1 MTEWDRVS
9 LEDVAA
15 NKRAAFAMGPFGSSI
30 TSDNFVESGIPVIRG
45 GNLSSNRLEES
56 GYVYLTPDKAD
67 ELINSQAVPGDIVI
81 THRGTLGQVV
91 MIPRSPNFP
100 RYIVSQSQMKVTLD
114 ENRANPEFVT
124 YFFQSALGQH
134 ELLKYASQVGVPSI
148 AQPLSSLR
156 KMQIPLPPMIE
167 QRAIAGVLGALDDKI
182 ESNRRAAA
190 TAESILV
197 QIANAAMNLP
207 HVELRELVLAHR
219 DQIDPSKIEADSVDH
234 FSIPAFD
241 TDRLPETCSPSSIKS
256 GKLEIKDPSILF
268 SRLNPGTPRLWFSV
282 PGERSAL
289 ASTEFL
295 IMTDRNGAA
304 PGRDWIAVQSSSF
317 LSEAERRATGTSFS
331 HQRVKPHDALEI
343 LVPDTRLLSDE
354 VAAEADDLLNVAHQ
368 CRIES
373 RSLAK
378 LRDTLLP
385 ELLSGRI
392 RVRDAESIVEE
403 VL

>member
-1 MTEWDRVS
+1 MSNAREIS
-9 LEDVAA
+9 LGDALETLIDHRGKTPA
-15 NKRAAFAMGPFGSSI
+15 KLGGEL
-30 TSDNFVESGIPVIRG
+30 TDSGIRVISAINIKNRRVDNDNLRYVSEDTYDRWMPEKLKAG
-45 GNLSSNRLEES
+45 DVLLTSEAPLGELAYLSSDTQACLGQRLFALRPRSEILNGRFLFYLLTS
-56 GYVYLTPDKAD
+56 GDARDQLLSRATGSTVSGIRQS
-67 ELINSQAVPGDIVI
+67 ELI
-81 THRGTLGQVV
+81 
-91 MIPRSPNFP
+91 
-100 RYIVSQSQMKVTLD
+100 
-114 ENRANPEFVT
+114 
-124 YFFQSALGQH
+124 
-134 ELLKYASQVGVPSI
+134 
-148 AQPLSSLR
+148 
-156 KMQIPLPPMIE
+156 QIKLHLPPVVE

-190 TAESILV
+190 LAESILM
-197 QIANAAMNLP
+197 QIANAAMDLP

-241 TDRLPETCSPSSIKS
+241 TDRLPGTCSPSSIKS
-256 GKLEIKDPSILF
+256 GKLEIKYPSTLF
-268 SRLNPGTPRLWFSV
+268 SRLNPGTPRLWFGV

-295 IMTDRNGAA
+295 IMTDRNGEA
-304 PGRDWIAVQSSSF
+304 PGRNWIAVQSSSF

-331 HQRVKPHDALEI
+331 HQRVRPDDALEI
-343 LVPDTRLLSDE
+343 LVPDTRLLSSQ

-378 LRDTLLP
+378 IRDTLLP
-385 ELLSGRI
+385 ELLSGRV
-392 RVRDAESIVEE
+392 RVRDAESMAEE